1 MQSNQ
6 REFYA
11 KANGEYKRLLIVDDG
26 EDGLFKVVDPEF
38 SKPPASQ
45 EEIVQKGLLHF
56 NNADNENMAIR
67 RCEFLF
73 EVWRRDPDSFP
84 GVPFRKPASLA
95 STVGETAYYRDAIAW
110 FSHKGDFSDL
120 YDWLDLEKPITFG
133 EIGYLLYVV
142 LGKERKLDWSKI
154 QFSVPTSVLTKETW
168 GTKIADMNLSSY
180 KSSSYFDE
188 FLNDLY
194 WGSRA
199 IPLPMNA
206 SFQELREALSGTVEL
221 SDNHLPRKVSR
232 KETKLILDIL
242 CPEKVASL

>member
-11 KANGEYKRLLIVDDG
+11 KANGEYKRLLIVDD
-26 EDGLFKVVDPEF
+26 EESGLFKVIDPEF
-38 SKPPASQ
+38 SKPPVSQ
-45 EEIVQKGLLHF
+45 EEIIQKGFLHF
-56 NNADNENMAIR
+56 NNADNENMALR

-73 EVWRRDPDSFP
+73 EVWRRESGASQ

-110 FSHKGDFSDL
+110 FSHKCDFSDL

-142 LGKERKLDWSKI
+142 LCKERKLDWNRL
-154 QFSVPTSVLTKETW
+154 QFTVPTSVLTKETL

-206 SFQELREALSGTVEL
+206 SFQELRASLSGKVEL
-221 SDNHLPRKVSR
+221 SDNHLPRKISR

-242 CPEKVASL
+242 CPEKAYSL